1 MKNEQLFKLLNTGKR
16 DHTGVKKPS
25 KKLFTVELW
34 NYTGKRVL
42 KTIKSYIMG
51 LNEDFTVMF
60 KPVKRFTKKQI
71 KGLDKHDL
79 AVQQIEA
86 EEERRKLG
94 HKEVPT
100 SMVKSQRSTIP
111 NNGFDNWFEVGSQEK
126 PTKKRITLKKAD
138 GRVVGLDDYEN
149 NIF

>member
-1 MKNEQLFKLLNTGKR
+1 
-16 DHTGVKKPS
+16 
-25 KKLFTVELW
+25 
-34 NYTGKRVL
+34 
-42 KTIKSYIMG
+42 MG

-111 NNGFDNWFEVGSQEK
+111 NNGFQEKPFVNWFENAGNKEVPAK
-126 PTKKRITLKKAD
+126 LKRITLKKAD